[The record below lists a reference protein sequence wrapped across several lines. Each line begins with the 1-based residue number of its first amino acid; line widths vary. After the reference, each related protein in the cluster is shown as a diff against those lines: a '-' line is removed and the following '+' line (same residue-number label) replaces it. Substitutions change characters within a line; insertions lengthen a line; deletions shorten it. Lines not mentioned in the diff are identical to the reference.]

1 MRNKKEGYMRK
12 FFAGWSIIA
21 AAMTLAWSTSAWSQD
36 WPKKPITLIVPFAAG
51 GSVDAAARE
60 VAQALG
66 ARLGQP
72 VVVDNRGGAA
82 GLIGTDY
89 VAKSAPDGYTIV
101 MGSAGTIAIAPH
113 IYGKMPFN
121 PLKDLIAITPV
132 AQGINVMVVPTSSSA
147 KSVKDFI
154 ARAKAAPNK
163 VNFGSSG
170 LGSSDHMATELFSNM
185 AGIKMTNIPYKGGA
199 PAMVDL
205 VGGNVDVMFSA
216 VAPAIAQIKAGRLR
230 ALGVTSANRLE
241 ALPDVPTIAEAGVK
255 GYESVA
261 WYGLFAPA
269 KTPPEVIKKLN
280 REAVAAMRDENLR
293 KRLTDAGLLPVS
305 STPEAFA
312 SYVVK
317 ETEKWGKLVKANGI
331 KVE

>member
-1 MRNKKEGYMRK
+1 MRK
-12 FFAGWSIIA
+12 MFAGWSIIA
-21 AAMTLAWSTSAWSQD
+21 AAMTLAWSTSAWCQE
-36 WPKKPITLIVPFAAG
+36 WPKKPITLVVPFSAG
-51 GSVDAAARE
+51 GSVDATARE
-60 VAQALG
+60 IAQALA

-113 IYGKMPFN
+113 IYAKMPFN

-147 KSVKDFI
+147 KSVKEFI

-230 ALGVTSANRLE
+230 ALGVTSVNRLE
-241 ALPDVPTIAEAGVK
+241 ALPDVPTIAEAGMK

-261 WYGLFAPA
+261 WYGLFVPA

-280 REAVAAMRDENLR
+280 RETVAAMRDENLR

-305 STPEAFA
+305 STPEAFT

-331 KVE
+331 KIE